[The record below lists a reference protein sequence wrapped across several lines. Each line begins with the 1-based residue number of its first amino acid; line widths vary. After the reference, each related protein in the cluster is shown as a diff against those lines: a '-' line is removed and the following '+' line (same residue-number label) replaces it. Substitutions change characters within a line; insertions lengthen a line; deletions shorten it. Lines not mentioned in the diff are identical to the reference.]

1 MRRLLLISL
10 IMLCQIGQAQTIDG
24 FTMGKER
31 MAAVRNVPKG
41 FKYDSTNDKNR
52 LRYIQ
57 WVYKGGSPSV
67 IDSYDM
73 FFKNDILCKLEI
85 YRNYYEKNSTSP
97 VG

>member
-41 FKYDSTNDKNR
+41 FKYDSTNDK
-52 LRYIQ
+52 I
-57 WVYKGGSPSV
+57 VCGIFSGSIKEEAQV
-67 IDSYDM
+67 
-73 FFKNDILCKLEI
+73 L
-85 YRNYYEKNSTSP
+85 
-97 VG
+97 

>member
-73 FFKNDILCKLEI
+73 FFYIRLE
-85 YRNYYEKNSTSP
+85 
-97 VG
+97 

>member
-41 FKYDSTNDKNR
+41 FAEFKFQMQRN
-52 LRYIQ
+52 
-57 WVYKGGSPSV
+57 
-67 IDSYDM
+67 SY
-73 FFKNDILCKLEI
+73 
-85 YRNYYEKNSTSP
+85 
-97 VG
+97 

>member
-41 FKYDSTNDKNR
+41 FK
-52 LRYIQ
+52 
-57 WVYKGGSPSV
+57 
-67 IDSYDM
+67 
-73 FFKNDILCKLEI
+73 
-85 YRNYYEKNSTSP
+85 
-97 VG
+97 